1 MPWVHAVTSVPEIL
15 VFPGRPHV
23 SGKHGHEIAGSAER
37 QRSSYFVLHITFQLL
52 YSAIYFCE
60 YGAPMTQPTLHDEL
74 GILVDHAL
82 AEDVGTGDV
91 TTQYTIPADS
101 RAVGKFT
108 SRESGIIAGMEAV
121 RRTFEHIDATLEVRA
136 DIQDGQEVEPGRP
149 FAFISGSA
157 QSMLTGERTALN
169 FLRHLSGVA
178 TLTHR
183 FVQAVRDTQ
192 ARIVDTRKT
201 TPGFRLLEK
210 QAVRAGGG
218 GNHRFGLYDMILI
231 KDNHIAAA
239 GGITTAVTLCRT
251 RMSETDMNLKIEVET
266 ETMDQVE
273 EAAKLGVDRIMLD
286 NMAPD
291 QMRNAVQ
298 RVRRLTGSDSRIEI
312 EASGAITL
320 DRVYDVAVTGVD
332 LISIGALTH
341 SVTALDISL
350 EIS

>member
-1 MPWVHAVTSVPEIL
+1 
-15 VFPGRPHV
+15 
-23 SGKHGHEIAGSAER
+23 
-37 QRSSYFVLHITFQLL
+37 
-52 YSAIYFCE
+52 
-60 YGAPMTQPTLHDEL
+60 MTQTDLQDEL
-74 GILVDHAL
+74 GILVDRAL

-91 TTQYTIPADS
+91 TTQYTIPADAL
-101 RAVGKFT
+101 AVGNFI
-108 SRESGIIAGMEAV
+108 SRQGGIIAGMEAL
-121 RRTFEHIDATLEVRA
+121 RRTFERIDSTLELRGDVE
-136 DIQDGQEVEPGRP
+136 DGQKVEPGCP
-149 FAFISGSA
+149 FASIAGSA
-157 QSMLTGERTALN
+157 QSILTGERTALN

-183 FVQAVRDTQ
+183 FVHAVRDTK

-201 TPGFRLLEK
+201 TPGFRTLEK

-239 GGITTAVTLCRT
+239 GGITAAVTLCRKK
-251 RMSETDMNLKIEVET
+251 MSETGLDLKIEVET

-273 EAAKLGVDRIMLD
+273 EAARLSVNRIMLD
-286 NMAPD
+286 NMGPD

-298 RVRRLTGSDSRIEI
+298 CVRRLTGSDGSIEI

-341 SVTALDISL
+341 SFTALDISL
-350 EIS
+350 EIT